1 VIFIYKNHFVICLK
15 LTTKP
20 DTIVAEN
27 QRRAQKAKSKKQK
40 AKSPL
45 IAERALLELQ
55 AKKNLL

>member
-20 DTIVAEN
+20 NTIVAEN
-27 QRRAQKAKSKKQK
+27 QRRAQK

-55 AKKNLL
+55 T